1 MKKETSWQQ
10 DLRNRQ
16 IEPSVE
22 AWNKVSNALHQK
34 ELTNNRKKFI
44 IWIAAACIC
53 GILIY
58 PFLFSDATKEVTTP
72 LVSSPE
78 SKEVVTPKLSNE
90 ALSNETQ
97 GQEKVT
103 TNVVSTNAHDKVT
116 TQVVAQENNT
126 LKLKTNDKKTTP
138 YLKTETDF
146 TQEVET
152 YLSLVAS
159 STSTPTNKGNIN
171 RKAEQLLMELA
182 SETPSI
188 SQEEYEMNYLLAK
201 VELQLNSTSTEKL
214 IEFAKAQDLLADA
227 ETSLEKEDLKRKI
240 WKFIKS
246 SYENLETTLVSLK

>member
-10 DLRNRQ
+10 DLRNRK

-22 AWNKVSNALHQK
+22 AWNKISNALHQK
-34 ELTNNRKKFI
+34 ELTHSRKKFI

-53 GILIY
+53 GMFIY

-90 ALSNETQ
+90 ALSNETK
-97 GQEKVT
+97 GQEKVS

-116 TQVVAQENNT
+116 TQVIAQENNT
-126 LKLKTNDKKTTP
+126 PKLKTNEQKITP
-138 YLKTETDF
+138 YQKTETDF

-159 STSTPTNKGNIN
+159 STPTNKGNIN

-182 SETPSI
+182 SDSPRI
-188 SQEEYEMNYLLAK
+188 SKEEYEMNYLLAK
-201 VELQLNSTSTEKL
+201 VELQLNTSSKEKL

-227 ETSLEKEDLKRKI
+227 ETSLKKEDLKRKI